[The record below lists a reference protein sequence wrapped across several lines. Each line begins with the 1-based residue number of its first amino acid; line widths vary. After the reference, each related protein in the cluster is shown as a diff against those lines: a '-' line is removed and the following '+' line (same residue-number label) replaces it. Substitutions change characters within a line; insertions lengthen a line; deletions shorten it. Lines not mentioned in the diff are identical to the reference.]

1 MPKRIQY
8 SNQKFK
14 ILQANLSSIRNIANW
29 TAKEL
34 GAKIG
39 VTKQTISN
47 LENSNGQTNN
57 LNSTQ
62 YLAIRS
68 VIDHEITITDNPV
81 LKKTMD
87 YLFNQEQDNID
98 SNIKL
103 KSAKDIK
110 IAQLGAASKAAYTSQ
125 IKNGEQTNL
134 ERKTMAVF
142 ALLPLTTSILG
153 STTSTYKPFSVFD
166 DVIPPC

>member
-87 YLFNQEQDNID
+87 YLFTY
-98 SNIKL
+98 S
-103 KSAKDIK
+103 
-110 IAQLGAASKAAYTSQ
+110 T
-125 IKNGEQTNL
+125 KN
-134 ERKTMAVF
+134 KT
-142 ALLPLTTSILG
+142 I
-153 STTSTYKPFSVFD
+153 
-166 DVIPPC
+166 

>member
-87 YLFNQEQDNID
+87 YL
-98 SNIKL
+98 KL

-125 IKNGEQTNL
+125 IKNSEQTNL

-153 STTSTYKPFSVFD
+153 STTSTYKPFSFFD

>member
-68 VIDHEITITDNPV
+68 VIDHEITIADNPV
-81 LKKTMD
+81 LKK
-87 YLFNQEQDNID
+87 N
-98 SNIKL
+98 
-103 KSAKDIK
+103 
-110 IAQLGAASKAAYTSQ
+110 
-125 IKNGEQTNL
+125 NG
-134 ERKTMAVF
+134 
-142 ALLPLTTSILG
+142 LLIQPRTRQYRFKHKVEIG
-153 STTSTYKPFSVFD
+153 
-166 DVIPPC
+166 